1 MTTNI
6 AINRGSEWRKWD
18 LHFHTLSSYDYKD
31 KSVTNQEIIDIL
43 AENKISVVAI
53 TDHHTM
59 DIDRIK
65 NLQQLGKDKGITVL
79 PGIEFLADA
88 RGKDPIH
95 FIGIFSDTSNI
106 SYIWGQLKNTTNIK
120 QIEGSNKKHNEVY
133 CDLIDTMKLIK
144 ELGGITTIHAGSK
157 TNNIENIT
165 NSLPHAIAQK
175 KDIVDLVDIYELGK
189 VTDKEGY
196 IKNVFPNIGKYIP
209 MIIASDNHDIKNYS
223 LKENCWI
230 KADPTFEGLKQ
241 IIYEPEERVRIQEN
255 NPIFDFEKS
264 PFTEIQIDEDVQIFE
279 NEEDGVVLA
288 KTILPINS
296 GLVSII
302 GGRGTGKSI
311 LVDYISS
318 GLGKKT
324 EKNYTRND
332 KVSIK
337 RKTSLKEEDTTFVL
351 SNQPNIQF
359 MYISQSEIKRIVEKP
374 EEFTKNI
381 RETIGVISEYNI
393 PSEYQEKV
401 DMYINELSNVIKVLE
416 ENNTNSNQK
425 KEVIDKDIKRYSDFI
440 TNVTSQENKT
450 KLEKY
455 QKNLDLLANTKF
467 FYESLQ
473 SEKTKIEQFQN
484 QTNEY
489 LQKVNDVLNEEFAI
503 NIPLINNTEVIDSI
517 SQTVLPKIQELIIQ
531 VEEEISNTKNTFA
544 NYNGDLTSLLNNV
557 GQYQNKITDLQKQKQ
572 NIEDNEKRFISIKEN
587 KFKELGRDIEN
598 SINSYKQEIEN
609 KWENFK
615 NGNDY
620 TEEQRELI
628 SDILGG
634 DNLNVSVEID
644 FDKEK
649 LYQLLMR
656 NLDGRSWNPDKLEKL
671 LFIKDL
677 QSYLSFVKQE
687 TEINVF
693 SDTLISIRSY
703 ILDIFFRKFKEYISH
718 NIIITSKN
726 KNITKLSHGQRGT
739 IYLQLKLAAN
749 IFSETIIYDQPEDDL
764 DNEFIMSDLVSIFKK
779 IKKYRQV
786 IIVSHNA
793 NLVVNADSEQVI
805 VAKNED
811 SSLSYIAG
819 SLENPTIN
827 EQICKILEGG
837 KEAFKN
843 REMKYG
849 FN

>member
-6 AINRGSEWRKWD
+6 AVNRGSEWRKWD
-18 LHFHTLSSYDYKD
+18 LHFHTPSSYDYKD
-31 KSVTNQEIIDIL
+31 KSVTNQKIIDIL

-59 DIDRIK
+59 DIARIQE
-65 NLQQLGKDKGITVL
+65 LQLLGNDKGITVL

-88 RGKDPIH
+88 RGKEPIH

-175 KDIVDLVDIYELGK
+175 EDIVDLVDIYELGK

-241 IIYEPEERVRIQEN
+241 IIYEPEERVRIQQN

-264 PFTEIQIDEDVQIFE
+264 PFTEIQIDEDAQIFE

-401 DMYINELSNVIKVLE
+401 DMYINELSNIIKVLE

-425 KEVIDKDIKRYSDFI
+425 KEDIDKEIKRYSDFI

-455 QKNLDLLANTKF
+455 QKNLDFLANSKS
-467 FYESLQ
+467 FYESIQ

-489 LQKVNDVLNEEFAI
+489 LQKVNDVLNEKFAI

-517 SQTVLPKIQELIIQ
+517 SQMVLPKIQELIIQ

-811 SSLSYIAG
+811 STLSYIAG

>member
-1 MTTNI
+1 
-6 AINRGSEWRKWD
+6 
-18 LHFHTLSSYDYKD
+18 
-31 KSVTNQEIIDIL
+31 
-43 AENKISVVAI
+43 
-53 TDHHTM
+53 
-59 DIDRIK
+59 
-65 NLQQLGKDKGITVL
+65 
-79 PGIEFLADA
+79 
-88 RGKDPIH
+88 
-95 FIGIFSDTSNI
+95 
-106 SYIWGQLKNTTNIK
+106 
-120 QIEGSNKKHNEVY
+120 
-133 CDLIDTMKLIK
+133 
-144 ELGGITTIHAGSK
+144 
-157 TNNIENIT
+157 
-165 NSLPHAIAQK
+165 
-175 KDIVDLVDIYELGK
+175 
-189 VTDKEGY
+189 
-196 IKNVFPNIGKYIP
+196 
-209 MIIASDNHDIKNYS
+209 
-223 LKENCWI
+223 
-230 KADPTFEGLKQ
+230 
-241 IIYEPEERVRIQEN
+241 
-255 NPIFDFEKS
+255 
-264 PFTEIQIDEDVQIFE
+264 
-279 NEEDGVVLA
+279 
-288 KTILPINS
+288 
-296 GLVSII
+296 
-302 GGRGTGKSI
+302 
-311 LVDYISS
+311 
-318 GLGKKT
+318 
-324 EKNYTRND
+324 
-332 KVSIK
+332 
-337 RKTSLKEEDTTFVL
+337 
-351 SNQPNIQF
+351 

-401 DMYINELSNVIKVLE
+401 DMYINKLSNIIKVLE

-425 KEVIDKDIKRYSDFI
+425 KEDIDKEIKRYSDFI

-455 QKNLDLLANTKF
+455 QKNLDLLANRKS

-489 LQKVNDVLNEEFAI
+489 LQKVNDVLNEKFAI

-517 SQTVLPKIQELIIQ
+517 SQMVLPKIQKLIIQ
-531 VEEEISNTKNTFA
+531 DEEEISNTKNTFA

-572 NIEDNEKRFISIKEN
+572 NIEDNEN

-609 KWENFK
+609 KWENFR

-620 TEEQRELI
+620 TEEQKELI

-644 FDKEK
+644 FDKER

-703 ILDIFFRKFKEYISH
+703 ILDIFFRRFKEYISH

-811 SSLSYIAG
+811 STLSYIAG

-837 KEAFKN
+837 KLKRRKIIRNFFKN